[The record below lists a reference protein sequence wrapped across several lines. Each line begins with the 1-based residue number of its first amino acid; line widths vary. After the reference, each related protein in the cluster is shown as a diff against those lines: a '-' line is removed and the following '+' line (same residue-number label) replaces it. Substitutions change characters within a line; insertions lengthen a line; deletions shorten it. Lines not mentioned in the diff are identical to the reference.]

1 MKLFKKIPIRL
12 EAKEYE
18 LRVLYD
24 NTTINVVAFQNN
36 HPANGYRHQVQ
47 LPKNCNVNGLLK
59 KYPVNEL
66 VEVSKADLT
75 EKRWEKL
82 SRLIQETPT
91 D

>member
-1 MKLFKKIPIRL
+1 MKLFKKTPFRL

-18 LRVLYD
+18 LRVLYN

-36 HPANGYRHQVQ
+36 HPANGYRHQVK
-47 LPKNCNVNGLLK
+47 LPKNCNVKELLK
-59 KYPVNEL
+59 KHSVNEL

-82 SRLIQETPT
+82 SKQIQENLT